1 MLTPLN
7 KMKAWLQTCPCF
19 PQGFTLQLDC
29 LDAVPGSKGLY
40 SQGVEEISRREDVLG
55 NVTVVNRMQFLFYL
69 VSCRGMEAQDRE
81 TLWQLRNWV
90 QQQSF
95 AGLAPRF
102 GNVPREE
109 RIMVEKE
116 TLHSVSQNGTKK
128 YAVTV
133 TAQFTEKLE
142 RS

>member
-1 MLTPLN
+1 MTPLI
-7 KMKAWLQTCPCF
+7 KIKAWLETCPCF
-19 PQGFTLQLDC
+19 PEGFTLQLDC

-40 SQGVEEISRREDVLG
+40 AQGVEEISRREDVLG
-55 NVTVVNRMQFLFYL
+55 NVTVVNRMTFLFYL

-81 TLWQLRNWV
+81 ALWQFRNWV
-90 QQQSF
+90 QQQSLS
-95 AGLAPRF
+95 GLAPRF

-109 RIMVEKE
+109 RIAVEKE
-116 TLHSVSQNGTKK
+116 NLNSVSQNGTKK